1 MFRERIKNSL
11 NWGVTIFLVIACS
24 ILFYFLLENLTEINN
39 VIKKVLGVLA
49 PVTWG
54 LVITFLLNPLM
65 QRIEGL
71 LAKLPAKFPRAEKT
85 RKRVSRTIGIVLS
98 EIFLLAILIFLIRIL
113 LPQLIDS
120 VRMLVTNIGDYV
132 NGLETWLT
140 PYLAKTNDAVRT
152 YVDSAI
158 EQVRGWITGFVQ
170 NDFMKLVGNLTS
182 GVVLVG
188 RTLYNFI
195 LGVVVSIYLLASKE
209 RLVAL
214 SKKCVCALFKPE
226 RANRIFS
233 ITREA
238 NDMFRGFIVGKILD
252 SAIIGV
258 LCFLGMT
265 ILKLPFVLLVSVI
278 VGITN
283 VIPYFGPIIGAVPSV
298 FLILMIDPI
307 KSLVFL
313 IFVIILQQLD
323 GNLIGPRILGDK
335 TGVSSFGVLF
345 SILVGGGLFGF
356 IGMLVAVPTFG
367 LFFRLCK
374 RFVEKKLASRHMPL
388 ATNEYT
394 NLDYVA
400 VGEDGKASLTP
411 MKPEAPK
418 PKKKKGGE

>member
-71 LAKLPAKFPRAEKT
+71 LAKIPAKFPRAEKT
-85 RKRVSRTIGIVLS
+85 RRRVSRTIGIVLS

-226 RANRIFS
+226 RANRVFS

-356 IGMLVAVPTFG
+356 VGMLVAVPTFG
-367 LFFRLCK
+367 LVFRLCK
-374 RFVEKKLASRHMPL
+374 RFVEKKLAGRNMPL
-388 ATNEYT
+388 STNEYT
-394 NLDYVA
+394 NLDYVD
-400 VGEDGKASLTP
+400 VGEDGKASLAP
-411 MKPEAPK
+411 MKPAAPK
-418 PKKKKGGE
+418 AKKKKGEK

>member
-71 LAKLPAKFPRAEKT
+71 LARIPAKLPRSDKT
-85 RKRVSRTIGIVLS
+85 RRRVSRTVGVVLS
-98 EIFLLAILIFLIRIL
+98 EIFLLAILVFLLRIL

-120 VRMLVTNIGDYV
+120 IRVLVTNIGDYV

-140 PYLAKTNDAVRT
+140 PYLAKTDDAVRA

-170 NDFMKLVGNLTS
+170 NDFMKLLGNLTS

-226 RANRIFS
+226 RANRVFS

-367 LFFRLCK
+367 LVFRLCK
-374 RFVEKKLASRHMPL
+374 RFVEKKLAGRHMPL
-388 ATNEYT
+388 STNEYT
-394 NLDYVA
+394 NLDYVD
-400 VGEDGKASLTP
+400 VGEDGKASLAP
-411 MKPEAPK
+411 MKPEVPK

>member
-11 NWGVTIFLVIACS
+11 NWGITIFLVIACS

-65 QRIEGL
+65 QRIERL
-71 LAKLPAKFPRAEKT
+71 LAKIPAKFIRSEKT
-85 RKRVSRTIGIVLS
+85 RRRVSRTVGIVLS
-98 EIFLLAILIFLIRIL
+98 EIFLLAILIFLLRIL

-140 PYLAKTNDAVRT
+140 PYLAKTNDAVRA

-170 NDFMKLVGNLTS
+170 NDFMKLVGNLTN

-209 RLVAL
+209 RMIAL
-214 SKKCVCALFKPE
+214 AKKCVCALFKPE

-265 ILKLPFVLLVSVI
+265 ILQLPFVLLVSVI

-367 LFFRLCK
+367 LIFRLCK
-374 RFVEKKLASRHMPL
+374 RFVEKKLANRNMPL
-388 ATNEYT
+388 ATNAYT

-400 VGEDGKASLTP
+400 VGEDGKTSLAP
-411 MKPEAPK
+411 MKPDAPK
-418 PKKKKGGE
+418 QKKKKNEK